1 MNCPTCGRGY
11 SRDSVFP
18 IKCSCR
24 TRFDKDGNITSAR
37 KGRKPLQLPTRL
49 TVDQAPEPVGTN
61 LASLIP
67 EWAKSMK
74 GGCKCRDW
82 EAKMNRW
89 RVDGCE
95 THREQIIDHLM
106 NQSEHLVKPLQHLPA
121 ALKRAVAGKML
132 DKAIKMSRQ
141 K

>member
-1 MNCPTCGRGY
+1 MRCPNCD
-11 SRDSVFP
+11 RDFGDVSSFP
-18 IKCSCR
+18 VTCSCLAKVG
-24 TRFDKDGNITSAR
+24 KDGALIHRAT
-37 KGRKPLQLPTRL
+37 KPIPSRISPTIP
-49 TVDQAPEPVGTN
+49 VPEPVGTN

-74 GGCKCRDW
+74 GGCSCRDW
-82 EAKMNRW
+82 EVKMNRW

-95 THREQIIDHLM
+95 AHREQIIDHLM